1 VDKNCVSCPFQPAFP
16 YMNVLILLFFTSVVS
31 ASACAKQTLGQD
43 QLREQTRTR
52 AHQAVAPGD
61 AARPLILQR
70 RMGDITLDGRLDD
83 PAWQAI
89 EPLPMTMYSPTP
101 GGRLTER
108 TEVLI
113 TYDDDFLYVGGRL
126 YDSEPGGIRANTL
139 YRDRYSG
146 DDTFAII
153 LDTFNDNENAL
164 WFFTTPLGVRFDMA
178 VSNDGE
184 SGGGSAFGSAV
195 NSSWNTFWDV
205 ETRQTSEGWFVE
217 MRIPYSSLG
226 FQTVSDRVEMGLTTY
241 RYIARKGERHIF
253 PAVRP
258 DWSLGFAKP
267 SQSRTVILQGVESA
281 LPLYVTPYVAGGT
294 GRRTEFDG
302 TRFRQ
307 PTSTDRDVGL
317 DVKYNLTSNL
327 TIDATVNTDFAQ
339 VEADDQQVNL
349 TRFSLFFPEKR
360 QFFQER
366 SALFNFGFGRTDR
379 LFHSRNIGL
388 SGGEPVRI
396 LGGARMVG
404 RVGTWDI
411 GLMNMQT
418 EAGSGLPAENF
429 GVLRLRRRIVNTQSF
444 AGSMFT
450 SRLGDDGSWNVTY
463 GLDGLVFLGN
473 QQFLDVKWTQSFEDD
488 DASTDFFD
496 QGLGLISVERRGNI
510 GLAYDLSVMYAG
522 ARYNPGIGFITRR
535 DFTQLGIDTQY
546 GWRPGEASPIRNYDG
561 SIFGNVFLRN
571 EDGSVE
577 SARLGHSWDVDF
589 KSSASGR
596 FSVNVIQ
603 EDLTEQLDLPENT
616 FVPAGRHTWVEASTR
631 YEMQDGALLRGR
643 AELKGGTFFDGS
655 RLGVELS
662 PTWNASRHLELQGSW
677 SFTRLSFSDRNQTAN
692 VQLMGLRAQV
702 GINRKISW
710 NAFIQFN
717 TDAELADANVRFRYN
732 FREGN
737 DFWLVYNE
745 SLNTDRDRFD
755 DIPVLPRS
763 QNRTLLF
770 KYTHTFTL

>member
-1 VDKNCVSCPFQPAFP
+1 MSFTVSPVSLPMRTLIVLLVGCLLPAIVAAP
-16 YMNVLILLFFTSVVS
+16 MAN
-31 ASACAKQTLGQD
+31 GQD
-43 QLREQTRTR
+43 RQQERTRTR
-52 AHQAVAPGD
+52 AFRAEAPGD
-61 AARPLILQR
+61 AARPLVLQR
-70 RMGDITLDGRLDD
+70 ASGAIVLDGRLDD
-83 PAWQAI
+83 AGWQQV
-89 EPLPMTMYSPTP
+89 EPLPMTMYAPTP
-101 GGRLTER
+101 GGRMTEQ
-108 TEVLI
+108 TEILI
-113 TYDDDFLYVGGRL
+113 TYDDAFLYVGGRL
-126 YDSEPGGIRANTL
+126 YDAEPDGIRANTL

-184 SGGGSAFGSAV
+184 SGGGSAFGGAV
-195 NSSWNTFWDV
+195 NDSWNTFWDV

-226 FQTVSDRVEMGLTTY
+226 FQTVSDRVEMGLSTY

-253 PAVRP
+253 PAIRP

-267 SQSRTVILQGVESA
+267 SQAKTVVLQGVESA
-281 LPLYVTPYVAGGT
+281 LPLYVTPYVAGGA
-294 GRRTEFDG
+294 GRNTEFDG

-307 PTSTDRDVGL
+307 PTNTDQDVGL

-327 TIDATVNTDFAQ
+327 TVDATINTDFAQ

-366 SALFNFGFGRTDR
+366 SALFNFQFGRTDR

-388 SGGEPVRI
+388 SSGETVRI

-418 EAGSGLPAENF
+418 EAGAGLPAENF
-429 GVLRLRRRIVNTQSF
+429 GVMRLRRRVLNTQSF

-450 SRLGDDGSWNVTY
+450 SRLGDDGSWNVAY
-463 GLDGLVFLGN
+463 GLDGLLFLGN
-473 QQFLDVKWTQSFEDD
+473 QQFLDVKWTQSFEEDVSAD
-488 DASTDFFD
+488 LFD

-510 GLAYDLSVMYAG
+510 GLAYDLTVMYAG
-522 ARYNPGIGFITRR
+522 AAYNPGIGFITRR
-535 DFTQLGIDTQY
+535 DFTQLGFDTQY

-571 EDGSVE
+571 DDGSVE

-596 FSVNVIQ
+596 FSINMIQ
-603 EDLTEQLDLPENT
+603 EDLTEQLELPEDT
-616 FVPAGRHTWVEASTR
+616 FVPAGRHTYVEAQTR
-631 YEMQDGALLRGR
+631 YTMADGSLFRGE
-643 AELKGGTFFDGS
+643 AEIEGGTFFDGT
-655 RLGVELS
+655 RVGVELS

-677 SFTRLSFSDRNQTAN
+677 SFTRLSFDDRDQSAN

-717 TDAELADANVRFRYN
+717 TDAEVADANVRFRYN

-745 SLNTDRDRFD
+745 SLNADRDRFA
-755 DIPVLPRS
+755 DIPTLPRS